1 MDSPWCPVLIAA
13 LAVCLCFSPAVCDRK
28 FGCLFE
34 EDLCAQYEFCVSD
47 GVFGRCQDLA
57 GAELYTYDISSS
69 ALQRLRILLQNLAH
83 RGTHSTPNLHLH
95 PQVVQRPA
103 PPRPLYRAQNHGGQS
118 FLLCCS
124 PALE

>member
-1 MDSPWCPVLIAA
+1 VPDGVTWFILGWAKRFPYHPNCCHAGRLRGRNRLHEEA
-13 LAVCLCFSPAVCDRK
+13 L
-28 FGCLFE
+28 
-34 EDLCAQYEFCVSD
+34 YD

-83 RGTHSTPNLHLH
+83 RGTHSTPNLHPH

-103 PPRPLYRAQNHGGQS
+103 PPGPLYRAQNHGGHS
-118 FLLCCS
+118 FLLCCT